1 MDALV
6 GGVGVSKKNQRNK
19 DNQRDKA
26 NPDRFTHIHI
36 QVSPSLAMGN
46 NLIFSRWQSSNI
58 LRIKF
63 NPSRRIFENANP
75 AAHSRIG

>member
-26 NPDRFTHIHI
+26 NPDGFTHI

-58 LRIKF
+58 LCIKL
-63 NPSRRIFENANP
+63 NPSMRIFENANP